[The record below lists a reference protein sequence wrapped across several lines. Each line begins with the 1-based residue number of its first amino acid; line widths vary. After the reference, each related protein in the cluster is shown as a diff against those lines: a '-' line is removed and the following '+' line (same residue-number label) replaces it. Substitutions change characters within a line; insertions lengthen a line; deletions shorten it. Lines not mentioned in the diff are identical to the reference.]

1 MSNYQLQIFTITETP
16 DGRFAITHNGRLI
29 DTRDTRQQAE
39 QDATYWEMRNNGLTY
54 AQAIEA
60 LKGVNGL

>member
-1 MSNYQLQIFTITETP
+1 MNNYILLLFTITETP

-29 DTRDTRQQAE
+29 GTRESREQAE
-39 QDATYWEMRNNGLTY
+39 RTAAYWEMRNSGLNY

-60 LKGVNGL
+60 LKEVQTL